1 MGAPAAERFIEKFS
15 PATGE
20 KIADYHISTPEE
32 VQAAV
37 GRAREAF
44 GAWSALT
51 VKERI
56 ARLQAV
62 REVCVSDGEA
72 IAKRIS
78 LDTGKPYAEALMHEV
93 IAIPLFIDHYKK
105 LAPKVLGRHKEKT
118 PILFPGKTSYLSY
131 FPMGV
136 VGVISPWNFP
146 FRLSMA
152 PVISAL
158 IAGNTVVLKP
168 SEITPET
175 GEAMREIF
183 ERANLGRGVV
193 EVCQG
198 DGVTGAALCDAQI
211 DKIFFT
217 GSVATGRKVAAA
229 AAKKPIPVE
238 LELGG
243 KDAHIILH
251 DADLDR
257 AARATAWAGLMNCGQ
272 MCTSAERIIVEAAVY
287 DAFLPK
293 LEEAVRRVRVG
304 SPEEHADMGPM
315 AFPPQIETVEAHLAD
330 AVEKG
335 AKVVVGGKRIERE
348 GQWFE
353 PTLITDVTT
362 DMEIWREETFGPVV
376 PVIKAR
382 DAEHAIE
389 LCNDHQY
396 GLSGAIWTEDRDR
409 GLDLACRMECGQVM
423 VNDAIQITGN
433 PALPF
438 GGVKNSGIGRY
449 HGREGLLTFVH
460 TRAVMVD
467 HGIFRLEPYWF
478 PYRRKYPGFASA
490 FRALMSGNVP
500 RAFYEVTKL
509 RKLSE

>member
-1 MGAPAAERFIEKFS
+1 MNAPAQRVIEKFN

-20 KIADYHISTPEE
+20 KSADYHISTPEE

-37 GRAREAF
+37 ARARDAF
-44 GAWSALT
+44 PAWSALSIE
-51 VKERI
+51 ERLT
-56 ARLQAV
+56 RLQSI
-62 REVCVSDGEA
+62 RDLCSKDGEE

-78 LDTGKPYAEALMHEV
+78 RDTGKPYSEALMHEV
-93 IAIPLFIDHYKK
+93 ISVPMFIDHYTKI
-105 LAPKVLGRHKEKT
+105 APKVLGRQKQRT
-118 PILFPGKTSYLSY
+118 PILFPGKSSYITY

-136 VGVISPWNFP
+136 VAVISPWNFP

-168 SEITPET
+168 SEVTPET
-175 GEAMREIF
+175 GEVIRELF
-183 ERANLGRGVV
+183 ERANLGVGVV

-198 DGVTGAALCDAQI
+198 DGSTGAALTDADV

-217 GSVATGRKVAAA
+217 GSVSTGRKVMAA

-243 KDAHIILH
+243 KDAHIILA

-257 AARATAWAGLMNCGQ
+257 AASATAWAGLMNCGQ
-272 MCTSAERIIVEAAVY
+272 MCTSAERIIVEESVY

-304 SPEEHADMGPM
+304 TPDEHADMGPL
-315 AFPPQIETVEAHLAD
+315 AFPPQLKTIEMHVAD
-330 AVEKG
+330 AIEKG
-335 AKVVVGGKRIERE
+335 ARIIVGGKRIDRE

-353 PTLITDVTT
+353 PTLITDITT
-362 DMEIWREETFGPVV
+362 DMEIWREETFGPVI

-382 DAEHAIE
+382 DADHAIE

-396 GLSGAIWTEDRDR
+396 GLSGAIWTEDRKR

-449 HGREGLLTFVH
+449 HGEEGLLTFSH

-467 HGIFRLEPYWF
+467 HGIFRLEPFWF
-478 PYRRKYPGFASA
+478 PYRNKYPGFTKA
-490 FRALMSGNVP
+490 FKALLSGNIP
-500 RAFYEVTKL
+500 KAFFEITKL
-509 RKLSE
+509 RRMSK